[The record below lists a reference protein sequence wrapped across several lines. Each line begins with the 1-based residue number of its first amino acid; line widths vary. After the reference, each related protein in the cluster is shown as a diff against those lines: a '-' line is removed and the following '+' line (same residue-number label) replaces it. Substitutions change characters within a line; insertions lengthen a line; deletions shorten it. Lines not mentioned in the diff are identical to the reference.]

1 MVGTTCDFINS
12 FTFSTVKLSLRSDVH
27 RAKSYHIIS
36 QIRTIRDEQQLK
48 NSAYSLIY
56 TRGHLEFRL
65 FVIKKNETLNKAEKA
80 QTRSIYGNSRV
91 FKNWILT
98 IPSHEFT
105 AHHPCGFQPWYG
117 PGANSKRFTYNE
129 SIFTTDFYYLN
140 SSCLFHLNGLV
151 SKQTDYYT
159 NTCLQR
165 RKQKKWFWIVANCG
179 I

>member
-12 FTFSTVKLSLRSDVH
+12 FTSSTVKLSLRSDVH

-36 QIRTIRDEQQLK
+36 QIRTVREITAATEE
-48 NSAYSLIY
+48 Y
-56 TRGHLEFRL
+56 TRGHIEFSL
-65 FVIKKNETLNKAEKA
+65 FVIKKCETLNKAEKA

-98 IPSHEFT
+98 IPPHEFT

-165 RKQKKWFWIVANCG
+165 RKQKKWF
-179 I
+179 